1 MEIKQI
7 TFWRMYNALKD
18 AEYILW
24 DCNGSI
30 NPENQELADQI
41 EELSGQIG
49 ILLND
54 LQPVIRTIKEEV

>member
-1 MEIKQI
+1 
-7 TFWRMYNALKD
+7 MYNALKD